1 MNPPWITRPLRIA
14 LLVDDLREPG
24 DGPVPVLGSA
34 QQALLEGFAHLRGE
48 LEIHVVSCH
57 RSRLESVQ
65 KLAGQV
71 YFHPVEVTA
80 GGGLR
85 SGYWGCV
92 RAVRRKL
99 REIQP
104 DIVHGQG
111 TERECAL
118 CAAFSGFPNVITI
131 HGNMRGMVVACRG
144 IHDRLYYLAAAF
156 WEIVALLWAGGV
168 LCNSAYTEARVKPFA
183 RRRWRVPN
191 ALRSLFAGE
200 VPDPAA
206 GGAGPVVVLNA
217 GTIAPHKRQ
226 VELLETFRLRQDM
239 KSSFRLVFGG
249 DRNEAHPYAQSFA
262 DGVRNTPGASDLGE
276 LSAMELRGA
285 MDASRALVHVSREES
300 FGLVLAEA
308 MARGLAVF
316 AFDVGGVSE
325 VVRGMDQAWVV
336 PDRNWEELWKALEQW
351 ESRGAP
357 SSVKAR
363 NLALE
368 RFDSRRV
375 AEKHLEL
382 YREILGTSSRKG
394 KRAE

>member
-1 MNPPWITRPLRIA
+1 MTPPWNSRPLRIA
-14 LLVDDLREPG
+14 LLVEDLREPG

-57 RSRLESVQ
+57 RGRLESVQ

-118 CAAFSGFPNVITI
+118 CAAFSGYPNVITI
-131 HGNMRGMVVACRG
+131 HGNMRGMVVACG
-144 IHDRLYYLAAAF
+144 GVFARLYYLAAAF
-156 WEIVALLWAGGV
+156 WEIVALRWAGGV

-191 ALRSLFAGE
+191 ALRSLFAEE
-200 VPDPAA
+200 VPDPAVR
-206 GGAGPVVVLNA
+206 GAGPVVLLNA

-249 DRNEAHPYAQSFA
+249 DRNEAHPYAQEFA
-262 DGVRNTPGASDLGE
+262 DGVRKTPGVSDLGE
-276 LSAMELRGA
+276 LSSGELRKA

-316 AFDVGGVSE
+316 AFDVGGIAE
-325 VVRGMDQAWVV
+325 VVEGMDQAWVV
-336 PDRNWEELWKALEQW
+336 REGDWDALWKALEKW
-351 ESRGAP
+351 ESMGAP
-357 SSVKAR
+357 SSTNAR

-368 RFDSRRV
+368 RFDSGRV

-382 YREILGTSSRKG
+382 YREMIGTSCANRNRS
-394 KRAE
+394 E